1 VKGLL
6 MSAVEDPDPVLF
18 LEPKKLYRLGKGPY
32 PEGEWRVPLGKAAI
46 RHTGTDVT
54 VLCYGAMA
62 YFALEAVGPLADL
75 GVSIEVIDLRSLK
88 PLDWATI
95 EASVKK
101 TSRVLI
107 VHEDNEFVGYG
118 AELAAQ
124 VADKAF
130 EWLDAPVRRYAA
142 PDIPSFPFAAELEE
156 MVYPNPEGI
165 IRHAQELAKY

>member
-1 VKGLL
+1 MV
-6 MSAVEDPDPVLF
+6 
-18 LEPKKLYRLGKGPY
+18 KGPY
-32 PEGEWRVPLGKAAI
+32 PEGEWVVPLGKAAI
-46 RHTGTDVT
+46 RHQGDDLTILT
-54 VLCYGAMA
+54 YGAMA
-62 YFALEAVGPLADL
+62 YFAMETVRPLEAL
-75 GVSIEVIDLRSLK
+75 GISPEVIDLRSLK

-107 VHEDNEFVGYG
+107 VHEDVEFMGYG

-130 EWLDAPVRRYAA
+130 EWLDAPVRRYAV
-142 PDIPSFPFAAELEE
+142 PEIPTFPYAAELEE
-156 MVYPNPEGI
+156 MVYPNAEGI

>member
-1 VKGLL
+1 
-6 MSAVEDPDPVLF
+6 M
-18 LEPKKLYRLGKGPY
+18 KGPY
-32 PEGEWRVPLGKAAI
+32 PVGPWKVPLGRAAI
-46 RHTGTDVT
+46 RHAGTDVT
-54 VLCYGAMA
+54 ILTYGAMA
-62 YFALEAVGPLADL
+62 YFTMEAVDPLEEL
-75 GVSIEVIDLRSLK
+75 GVSPEVIDLRTLK
-88 PLDWATI
+88 PLDWPTI

-130 EWLDAPVRRYAA
+130 EWLDAPVRRYALG
-142 PDIPSFPFAAELEE
+142 DIPAFPYAGELEE

>member
-1 VKGLL
+1 
-6 MSAVEDPDPVLF
+6 
-18 LEPKKLYRLGKGPY
+18 
-32 PEGEWRVPLGKAAI
+32 
-46 RHTGTDVT
+46 
-54 VLCYGAMA
+54 MA
-62 YFALEAVGPLADL
+62 HFALEAADPLDEL
-75 GVSIEVIDLRSLK
+75 GVSAEIIDLRSLK
-88 PLDWATI
+88 PLDWPTI

-130 EWLDAPVRRYAA
+130 EWLDAPVRRYALG
-142 PDIPSFPFAAELEE
+142 DIPAFPYAAELEAQ
-156 MVYPNPEGI
+156 VYPTPDGI

>member
-1 VKGLL
+1 L
-6 MSAVEDPDPVLF
+6 MTAVEDPDPVIF
-18 LEPKKLYRLGKGPY
+18 LEPKKLYRLMKGPY
-32 PEGEWRVPLGKAAI
+32 PEGEWRVPLGKASI
-46 RHTGTDVT
+46 RQGGTDVT
-54 VLCYGAMA
+54 VLTYGAMA
-62 YFALEAVGPLADL
+62 YLTMEAVAPLADL

-95 EASVKK
+95 EASVQK

-107 VHEDNEFVGYG
+107 IHEDNEFVGYG

-142 PDIPSFPFAAELEE
+142 PDVPTFPYAAELEE
-156 MVYPNPEGI
+156 VLYPNLEGI